1 MATPDFRLSLDGVD
15 LSDRFR
21 PRLVALSLTEKR
33 GADADQ
39 LDITL
44 SDHDGRLAIPREGAR
59 LSLQL
64 GWRAGASG
72 LGGVAVGLVDKGQF
86 KVDEVEHSGT
96 PDLVVIRARSADFT
110 AEGRI
115 RRLEA
120 FTDKT
125 LGQIIDQI
133 AGRLGVSA
141 KVAPALAGRM
151 IPVFEQGRMSDLAL
165 LEALGRRYDAV
176 ATVKGGRLVFAPI
189 GAGTTAGGQALPR
202 AAIARTDG
210 DQHSWRRA
218 ARDTYSGVTAYW
230 HDPEAAE
237 RKGETAGDAGPDG
250 KGAKKLKRTFGNQ
263 ADAKAAAEAEH
274 RRQQRGAATMTIT
287 LALARPELYPEQRV
301 TLSGYGKPE
310 IDGGRWLIGQARHEI
325 SGRGFTT
332 QLQLELHVD

>member
-1 MATPDFRLSLDGVD
+1 MAIPDFRLSLDGAD
-15 LSDRFR
+15 LSARFR

-59 LSLQL
+59 LALQL
-64 GWRAGASG
+64 GWIGGA
-72 LGGVAVGLVDKGQF
+72 GVAAGLIDKGQF
-86 KVDEVEHSGT
+86 KVDEVEHSGA
-96 PDLVVIRARSADFT
+96 PDLIVIRARSADFT
-110 AEGRI
+110 ADGRI
-115 RRLEA
+115 RKLEA

-125 LGQIIDQI
+125 LGQIVEQI

-141 KVAPALAGRM
+141 NVAPALAGRM
-151 IPVFEQGRMSDLAL
+151 VPVFEQGRMSDLAL
-165 LEALGRRYDAV
+165 LEALGKRYDAV
-176 ATVKGGRLVFAPI
+176 ATVKAGRLVFAPI
-189 GAGTTAGGQALPR
+189 GAGTTASGKALPSASITR
-202 AAIARTDG
+202 REG

-237 RKGETAGDAGPDG
+237 RKGETAGEAT
-250 KGAKKLKRTFGNQ
+250 KAKRLKRTFGNQ

-274 RRQQRGAATMTIT
+274 RRQQRGAATMTLT
-287 LALARPELYPEQRV
+287 LALARPDLYPEQRV

-310 IDGGRWLIGQARHEI
+310 IDGGRWLIGEARHDL
-325 SGRGFTT
+325 SDRGFTT
-332 QLQLELHVD
+332 QLQLETAI

>member
-1 MATPDFRLSLDGVD
+1 MAQGSYIPDFRLSLDGVD

-59 LSLQL
+59 LALQL

-86 KVDEVEHSGT
+86 KVDEVEHSGA
-96 PDLVVIRARSADFT
+96 PDLIVIRARSADFT

-120 FTDKT
+120 FTGKT
-125 LGQIIDQI
+125 LGQIVEQI

-151 IPVFEQGRMSDLAL
+151 VPVFEQGRMSDLAL

-189 GAGTTAGGQALPR
+189 GAGTTAGGEALPR
-202 AAIARTDG
+202 AAIARADG

-230 HDPEAAE
+230 HDPEAAT
-237 RKGETAGDAGPDG
+237 RKGETAGDAA
-250 KGAKKLKRTFGNQ
+250 KAKKLKRTFGNQ

-274 RRQQRGAATMTIT
+274 KRQQRGAATMTLT
-287 LALARPELYPEQRV
+287 LALARPGLYPEQRV

-310 IDGGRWLIGQARHEI
+310 IDGDRWLIGEARHEL
-325 SGRGFTT
+325 SDRGFTT
-332 QLQLELHVD
+332 QLQLETAI